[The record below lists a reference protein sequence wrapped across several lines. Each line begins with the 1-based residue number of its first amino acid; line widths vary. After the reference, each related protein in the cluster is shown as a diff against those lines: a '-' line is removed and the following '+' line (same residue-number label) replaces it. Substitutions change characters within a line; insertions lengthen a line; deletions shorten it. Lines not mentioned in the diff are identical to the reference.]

1 MFSIALKMLVGD
13 RAKYLGLVFAI
24 AFSSMLMAHQVS
36 IFAGILRRTRSQI
49 EGVRDAQVWVM
60 DPRIQYFD
68 EVEPMPDREL
78 LRVRGVPGVAWA
90 IPMFKQPARAKT
102 AEGVFHAAFLMGHDD
117 ATLVGAPREFIV
129 GKLEDL
135 RESDAVIV
143 DDIGY
148 GMLWPG
154 EPFGV
159 GRVFEMNDHRAVV
172 VGVVKGDPTF
182 QTVPLISTRYS
193 NALRFVGNERNTL
206 SFILVKPEEG
216 VGAKDLATRIHGA
229 TGLQALT
236 RAEFGWKSI
245 GYYMAHTGIPVN
257 FGTTIAMA
265 FIVGAVVAGQTFY
278 LFTVE
283 NIRQF
288 GALKAIGVTNGRLVA
303 MILLQG
309 VLVGIIGYAIG
320 AGLASLFFFLTSSIP
335 HLRGFFMPWQI
346 LLLTGGAVVLI
357 IVLASLLSIRRVL
370 VLEPAVVF
378 KA

>member
-1 MFSIALKMLVGD
+1 MNFFALKMLVGD
-13 RAKYLGLVFAI
+13 RAKYLGLIFAI

-36 IFAGILRRTRSQI
+36 IFAGVMQRTRSQI
-49 EGVRDAQVWVM
+49 EAVHDAQVWVM
-60 DPRIQYFD
+60 DPRIEYFD
-68 EVEPMPDREL
+68 ENEPMSDREL
-78 LRVRGVPGVAWA
+78 TRVRGVPGVAWA
-90 IPMFKQPARAKT
+90 VPMFKQAGRAKT
-102 AEGVFHAAFLMGHDD
+102 HDVFHNVFLMGHDD
-117 ATLVGAPREFIV
+117 ATLVGAPRDLLV
-129 GKLEDL
+129 GKLSDL
-135 RESDAVIV
+135 REPDSVIV

-148 GMLWPG
+148 RMLWPG
-154 EPFGV
+154 AALEA
-159 GRVFEMNDHRAVV
+159 GREFEMNDHRARV

-182 QTVPLISTRYS
+182 QTVPLVYTRYT

-206 SFILVKPEEG
+206 SFVLAKPQDGTSPAE
-216 VGAKDLATRIHGA
+216 LADRIHRA

-236 RAEFGWKSI
+236 RADFGWKSI
-245 GYYMAHTGIPVN
+245 DYYLSHTGIPVN

-283 NIRQF
+283 NLRQF

-309 VLVGIIGYAIG
+309 VVVGLLGFALG
-320 AGLASLFFFLTSSIP
+320 GGMASAFFFATRNIP
-335 HLRGFFMPWQI
+335 HLRGFVLLWQI
-346 LLLTGGAVVLI
+346 LAGTGGAVLLI

-378 KA
+378 RG